1 MPTMKQLRIGSV
13 NYDTVG
19 EASVTQ
25 TLTSGT
31 EIATVTIDGTATK
44 LYAPTYTLP
53 MASTSTLGGVKVDGS
68 TITADANGV
77 ISATSSGGGSE
88 VSVTQT
94 LTSGTEIGSVTID
107 GTSTTLYAPTP
118 TTYTLPAA
126 TTSTLGGVIVGSGL
140 AITNGVLSLDVAS
153 ASGVSF

>member
-1 MPTMKQLRIGSV
+1 M
-13 NYDTVG
+13 
-19 EASVTQ
+19 
-25 TLTSGT
+25 
-31 EIATVTIDGTATK
+31 
-44 LYAPTYTLP
+44 
-53 MASTSTLGGVKVDGS
+53 
-68 TITADANGV
+68 
-77 ISATSSGGGSE
+77 
-88 VSVTQT
+88 
-94 LTSGTEIGSVTID
+94 TID